1 MIKHLNDHCINVI
14 FIKVSKAYVCL
25 MIRFRAHK
33 FMNKNLIKL
42 KDYAKTDGFD
52 LFAFLACKKCKK
64 KNFVT
69 KRNLNYAEK
78 LTKIL

>member
-1 MIKHLNDHCINVI
+1 
-14 FIKVSKAYVCL
+14 
-25 MIRFRAHK
+25 
-33 FMNKNLIKL
+33 MNKNLIKL